1 MQTSLIRAPLP
12 FSGTRTCAALPLL
25 PSRRR
30 SLTARCS
37 AQKQD
42 KPEQEGQWS
51 LAPKLAAAALAASL
65 LFSAVAP
72 EDALAARS
80 GGRVGGSSFRSS
92 APRSAPSVPRSSGPS
107 VRNYNY
113 YSAPP
118 LVGGY
123 GYGGY
128 GYGGGLSIF
137 PATPIFFGGGGLFN
151 ILIFMFVAST
161 ILGVV
166 RNLFNRRRDDE
177 FDD

>member
-1 MQTSLIRAPLP
+1 MFFR
-12 FSGTRTCAALPLL
+12 
-25 PSRRR
+25 
-30 SLTARCS
+30 S
-37 AQKQD
+37 AQKHD

-65 LFSAVAP
+65 LLSAVAP

-92 APRSAPSVPRSSGPS
+92 APSAPRSAPSAPRSSGPS

-123 GYGGY
+123 GGYGYGGY
-128 GYGGGLSIF
+128 GYGGGGLSIF
-137 PATPIFFGGGGLFN
+137 PAAPIFFGGGGLFN